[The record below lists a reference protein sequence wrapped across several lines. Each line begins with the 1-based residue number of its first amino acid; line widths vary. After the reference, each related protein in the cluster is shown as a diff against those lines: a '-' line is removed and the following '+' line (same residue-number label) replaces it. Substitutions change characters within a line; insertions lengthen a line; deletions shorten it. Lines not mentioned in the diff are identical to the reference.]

1 LIDASA
7 KMPDGAA
14 ISGVTGL
21 QDYLMKNDA
30 LFLRTLTGA
39 MATYALGRELGV
51 ADKQLVD
58 GSVVKARKNGM
69 TLRSLIHAVVQSR
82 EFRSK

>member
-1 LIDASA
+1 
-7 KMPDGAA
+7 MPDGAA

-58 GSVVKARKNGM
+58 GSVAKVRKNGM
-69 TLRSLIHAVVQSR
+69 TLRALIHAVVQSR

>member
-1 LIDASA
+1 
-7 KMPDGAA
+7 
-14 ISGVTGL
+14 L
-21 QDYLMKNDA
+21 Q
-30 LFLRTLTGA
+30 TLTRA
-39 MATYALGRELGV
+39 MSTYALGRELGV

-58 GSVVKARKNGM
+58 GSVAKARKNGM